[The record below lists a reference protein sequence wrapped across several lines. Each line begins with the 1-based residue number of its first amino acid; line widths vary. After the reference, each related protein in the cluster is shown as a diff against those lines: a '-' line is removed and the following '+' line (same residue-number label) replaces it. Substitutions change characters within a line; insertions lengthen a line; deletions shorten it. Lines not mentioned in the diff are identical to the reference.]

1 MILQNIELNNFMCYA
16 GNNKFE
22 FTEGIN
28 IIIGDNG
35 YGKSKLYDAFYWVM
49 YDRCFDTRKKDFLP
63 TNTLK
68 KHLISDKALNETS
81 DGFVTASVILTF
93 HNIEKNSVYIIE
105 RRYKV
110 RKDGT
115 EIYEDRESEE
125 IIKIKDLAYLN
136 AREITDPVQITSIKK
151 AILPDNIKPY
161 MWFQGEQIEQIID
174 FNKDNT
180 LTQAINVLS
189 NISKYDN
196 LIALASSLK
205 DSASKEYQ
213 KKQRDLSGDK
223 AKSESL
229 ELQRSKLEENIKA
242 LQLQDLQIKDNLA
255 TAEEKSENLLNKI
268 ADATKI
274 RELEER
280 KKAIQR
286 NLQDAQEEFQEEQLS
301 LHKRMFTN
309 KWILKGTEV
318 LFAKYSDVYNQ
329 FEQKKLIRKAEMQ
342 VRKDAEMELN
352 KAMFQLPID
361 VPEPIHLENM
371 LEMQHCLVCDRTA
384 PKDSKEWLSM
394 KSLLDRSR
402 EKITA
407 IEDEDQ
413 TMHDFS
419 FDLKKLYHTGLALS
433 HQIPNIDD
441 DIKSVFRKLRRLDK
455 RRKTLSEDYQAVD
468 AEINTLIVNSSLNLS
483 QATNILNEYAAQND
497 LTKRSQREVD
507 ANAHIITKKALELSG
522 IEAQL
527 SNLVTGEIPAYL
539 TDKLKVL
546 TEFKNVTE
554 STRKRV
560 FHGLVTMLEQEA
572 NKHYGEM
579 MQGNLGTRGLIKFK
593 QLSNEKN
600 YMPELVDENGN
611 VLLQLNMGNIILIK
625 LATIMAIISARQG
638 SIATDLYTLITD
650 APTSVFGEDYTIG
663 FCKTVSKVYRQ
674 SIIMSK
680 EFYKNTALR
689 SQLLLDSDVRLG
701 KVYMITPSIPETERS
716 NRNSLSTLI
725 TPLN

>member
-1 MILQNIELNNFMCYA
+1 MILQSIELNNFMCYA

-68 KHLISDKALNETS
+68 KHLISDKALSETT
-81 DGFVTASVILTF
+81 DGFVSTSVILTF
-93 HNIEKNSVYIIE
+93 HNTDKNSIYIIE

-115 EIYEDRESEE
+115 EIFEDRESEE
-125 IIKIKDLAYLN
+125 IIKLKDLAYLN
-136 AREITDPVQITSIKK
+136 AREVSDPVQVASIKK
-151 AILPDNIKPY
+151 SILPDNIKPY

-196 LIALASSLK
+196 LITLAAGLRE
-205 DSASKEYQ
+205 SANKEYQ

-223 AKSESL
+223 AKSEAL
-229 ELQRSKLEENIKA
+229 ELDRAKLEESIKS
-242 LQLQDLQIKDNLA
+242 LELQDLQIKDNLA

-280 KKAIQR
+280 KRAIQR
-286 NLQDAQEEFQEEQLS
+286 NLQDAQEEFQEEQLT

-309 KWILKGTEV
+309 KWIIKGTEG
-318 LFAKYSDVYNQ
+318 LFTKFSEVYNQ
-329 FEQKKLIRKAEMQ
+329 FEQKKLNRKVEIQ
-342 VRKDAEMELN
+342 VRKDSELEIN

-371 LEMQHCLVCDRTA
+371 LEMQHCLVCDRPA
-384 PKDSKEWLSM
+384 LKDSAEWLSM
-394 KSLLDRSR
+394 KNLLDRSR
-402 EKITA
+402 ERLA
-407 IEDEDQ
+407 IVEDDDQ
-413 TMHDFS
+413 SIHDFS
-419 FDLKKLYHTGLALS
+419 SDLKKIYHNGLVLS
-433 HQIPNIDD
+433 HSIPNIDD

-455 RRKTLSEDYQAVD
+455 RRKTLSEDFQSVD
-468 AEINTLIVNSSLNLS
+468 AEINTLIVNSSLNVS

-507 ANAHIITKKALELSG
+507 ANAHIIFKKRQDLIG
-522 IEAQL
+522 VEAQL
-527 SNLVTGEIPAYL
+527 SNLVTGEIPSYL
-539 TDKLKVL
+539 SEKLKIL
-546 TEFKNVTE
+546 TEFKTVTE

-560 FHGLVTMLEQEA
+560 FHGLVNMLEKEA

-579 MQGNLGTRGLIKFK
+579 MQGNLGTKGVIKFK

-600 YMPELVDENGN
+600 YMPELVDDNGN

-689 SQLLLDSDVRLG
+689 NQLLTDSEVRLG
-701 KVYMITPSIPETERS
+701 KVYMITPTIPETERS

>member
-1 MILQNIELNNFMCYA
+1 MILQSIELNNFMCYA

-49 YDRCFDTRKKDFLP
+49 YDRCFDTRKKDFFP

-68 KHLISDKALNETS
+68 KHLISDKAINECAE
-81 DGFVTASVILTF
+81 GFVTTSVILTF
-93 HNIEKNSVYIIE
+93 HNTEKNSIYILE
-105 RRYKV
+105 RRYRI
-110 RKDGT
+110 RKTND
-115 EIYEDRESEE
+115 EIIEDRDSDE
-125 IIKIKDLAYLN
+125 IVKIKDLAYLN
-136 AREITDPVQITSIKK
+136 AKEVSDPIQITAIKK
-151 AILPDNIKPY
+151 SILPDNIKPY
-161 MWFQGEQIEQIID
+161 MWFQGEQIEKIID
-174 FNKDNT
+174 FNSEDT

-189 NISKYDN
+189 NISKYDH
-196 LIALASSLK
+196 LISLANSLK
-205 DSASKEYQ
+205 ESANKEYQ
-213 KKQRDLSGDK
+213 KKQRDLSGDRT
-223 AKSESL
+223 KSESL
-229 ELQRSKLEENIKA
+229 EVERLRLEEQIKN
-242 LQLQDLQIKDNLA
+242 LELQDLQIKDNLA

-286 NLQDAQEEFQEEQLS
+286 NLQEAQNEFQDEQLT

-309 KWILKGTEV
+309 KWILKGTES
-318 LFAKYSDVYNQ
+318 LFTKYSDVYNR
-329 FEQKKLIRKAEMQ
+329 FEQTKLHRKTEIEIRKEAE
-342 VRKDAEMELN
+342 REIN
-352 KAMFQLPID
+352 RAMFQLPID

-371 LEMQHCLVCDRTA
+371 LEMEHCLVCDRVA
-384 PKDSKEWLSM
+384 PRDSPEWLSM

-402 EKITA
+402 AKLAVVEE
-407 IEDEDQ
+407 EDEV
-413 TMHDFS
+413 THDFS
-419 FDLKKLYHTGLALS
+419 FDLKKLYHNGLILS

-455 RRKTLSEDYQAVD
+455 RRKTLSDDFQAVD
-468 AEINTLIVNSSLNLS
+468 AEINTLIVNSSLNVN

-497 LTKRSQREVD
+497 LTRRSQREVD
-507 ANAHIITKKALELSG
+507 ANSHIILKRKQELVL

-539 TDKLKVL
+539 SEKVKVL
-546 TEFKNVTE
+546 NEFKLITD

-560 FHGLVTMLEQEA
+560 FHGLVSMLEAEA

-579 MQGNLGTRGLIKFK
+579 MQGNLGTKGIIKFK

-638 SIATDLYTLITD
+638 SMATDLYTLITD

-680 EFYKNTALR
+680 EFYKNTTLR
-689 SQLLLDSDVRLG
+689 SQLLSDPEVRLG